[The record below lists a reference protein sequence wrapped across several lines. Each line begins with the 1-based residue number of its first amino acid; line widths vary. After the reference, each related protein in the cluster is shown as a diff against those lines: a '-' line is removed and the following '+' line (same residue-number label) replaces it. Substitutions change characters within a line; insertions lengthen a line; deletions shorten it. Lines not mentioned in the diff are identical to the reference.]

1 MVARKCFWL
10 GHCQGGKSDEIEMQH
25 DLQEVLVR
33 DSQRSS
39 RGFVNF
45 PFMCTVEKTMHL
57 FICHQKHPNS
67 MCAESCW
74 DSVTLSF
81 ALIVRKNNSAHIG
94 GNTATTMN
102 LLSTTLIA
110 VIGMSCMLSSALV
123 LPSTLINVV
132 TLLTMSKEDV
142 Q

>member
-10 GHCQGGKSDEIEMQH
+10 GYCQGGKSDEIEMQH

-57 FICHQKHPNS
+57 FICHQSIPIVCVLNH
-67 MCAESCW
+67 AGIA
-74 DSVTLSF
+74 LSF
-81 ALIVRKNNSAHIG
+81 RSLSLLDTTSSAHIG
-94 GNTATTMN
+94 GISATTMN

-110 VIGMSCMLSSALV
+110 VIGMSCMLSSALF